1 MGTWLVVGDIER
13 VYRGADLTYN
23 GWQRS
28 SLTTPDELFGNGK
41 ADADAPAWAR
51 MFESETGYGSDSM
64 ECLPEESRQRIITH
78 IMELV
83 PNATEVKLNKII

>member
-28 SLTTPDELFGNGK
+28 SLTTPDELFGSGK
-41 ADADAPAWAR
+41 AAADAPAWAR
-51 MFESETGYGSDSM
+51 MFESETGYGTESIG
-64 ECLPEESRQRIITH
+64 CTPEESRRKVIDH
-78 IMELV
+78 ILELV
-83 PNATEVKLNKII
+83 PNATEDKLNKII